1 MASLLDRYADR
12 IRGVLSCYDRVVVHG
27 TIPGV
32 GFAAGMTSY
41 LNAHGIRI
49 FDYARF
55 AEPLRDEIRANAERV
70 ADEHGIDI
78 EFVRRAHALRKE
90 DRIREVLDQRGEEP
104 GLVHIL
110 SAMEACPTYKPWH
123 DKKTHKTFL
132 KRDGG
137 KCLHYYFYF
146 IDEELGLGYVRVPTW
161 CPFRLQVYFNGHNVL
176 AAKLRQRGIEYK
188 LVDNAFVDIADFG
201 KAQEL
206 SDGLDV
212 AKLHRAM
219 DRLADRFCPILQ
231 HFGVKYHWSLMQVE
245 YATDIVFKSREDLH
259 DLYEVLTRTAIHA
272 VKPEMVATFL
282 GRKLTGNYRAELGS
296 DFGTRIEG
304 TRIKHHMG
312 PVSIKM
318 YDKFGLVLRIETTT
332 NDVSFFRHHRT
343 VVHRNGE
350 AEFKL
355 ASLCKTIYSLDPDL
369 RQLLVAANRR
379 YLEFI
384 SDMDDPSAGL
394 GALRKLCEGTE
405 HDGRTYK
412 GFNFFAEPDLAL
424 LLALVRGENTI
435 AGIRNGDLRHHIPGA
450 TTSQISHQL
459 KRLRLHGVLKKVG
472 RTYKY
477 YLTQLGRRVVLAGLK
492 LKELV
497 LIPAL
502 AQPTT
507 T

>member
-1 MASLLDRYADR
+1 MASLLERYADQ
-12 IRGVLSCYDRVVVHG
+12 IRGVLSCYDRVIIQG
-27 TIPGV
+27 TVPGI
-32 GFAAGMTSY
+32 GFAGGMTSY
-41 LNAHGIRI
+41 LKAHDIRV

-55 AEPLRDEIRANAERV
+55 AEPLRDQIRANAEQL
-70 ADEHGIDI
+70 AHAHGIEI
-78 EFVRRAHALRKE
+78 EFVRRPDAFRKE
-90 DRIREVLDQRGEEP
+90 DRIRQVLDKRGEQP

-110 SAMEACPTYKPWH
+110 SAMEACTTYRPWH
-123 DKKTHKTFL
+123 DKTTHKTFL
-132 KRDGG
+132 KRDSG

-146 IDEELGLGYVRVPTW
+146 IDEEIGLGYVRVPTW
-161 CPFRLQVYFNGHNVL
+161 CPFRLQVYFNGHNLL
-176 AAKLRQRGIEYK
+176 AAKLHRQGIEYK
-188 LVDNAFVDIADFG
+188 LVDNAFVDVADFAA
-201 KAQEL
+201 AQKL
-206 SDGLDV
+206 SDRLDV
-212 AKLHRAM
+212 AKLHRVL
-219 DRLADRFCPILQ
+219 DRLADRFCPILD

-245 YATDIVFKSREDLH
+245 YATDIVFKSRDDLR
-259 DLYEVLTRTAIHA
+259 DVYEVLTRTAIHV

-282 GRKLTGNYRAELGS
+282 GHKLTGNYRAELGS

-312 PVSIKM
+312 PASIKI
-318 YDKFGLVLRIETTT
+318 YDKFGLVLRIETTA

-343 VVHRNGE
+343 VEHRDGE

-355 ASLCKTIYSLDPDL
+355 APLRKTIYSLDPDL
-369 RQLLVAANRR
+369 RELLAAANRR

-384 SDMDDPSAGL
+384 SDIDDPSAGL

-412 GFNFFAEPDLAL
+412 GLNFFAERDLAL

-435 AGIRNGDLRHHIPGA
+435 AGIRNGDLRRHVLGA

-477 YLTQLGRRVVLAGLK
+477 YLTELGRRVVLAGLK
-492 LKELV
+492 LKEFV

-502 AQPTT
+502 AQPGTP
-507 T
+507 